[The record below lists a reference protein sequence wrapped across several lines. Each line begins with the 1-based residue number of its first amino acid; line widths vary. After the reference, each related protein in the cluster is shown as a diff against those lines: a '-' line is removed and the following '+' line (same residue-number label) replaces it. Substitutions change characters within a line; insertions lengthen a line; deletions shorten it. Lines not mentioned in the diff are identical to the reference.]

1 MRQIRPSSDI
11 RLDEMCSYCG
21 KRPGTKDHVPSKVLL
36 EQPFP
41 ENLAVVPCCDRC
53 NQGFSLDEEY
63 LACLLECIIEGTTD
77 VEKLKREKIK
87 DILKKK
93 ESLRIRIQNSM
104 SIVDGVTNFEA
115 ESSRVQN
122 VLLKLAKGHAKYENS
137 EPMLT
142 SPDSLG
148 FMPIHLMTQE
158 QYDEFTSSIELQSFP
173 EVGSRALYNVV
184 LNENNEV
191 FSNWVTVQ
199 SDSYYYSV
207 ISSFG
212 RTTVRIIIREYL
224 AAQVI
229 WES

>member
-1 MRQIRPSSDI
+1 M
-11 RLDEMCSYCG
+11 RLDKMCSYCG
-21 KRPGTKDHVPSKVLL
+21 ERPGTRDHVPSKVLL

-41 ENLAVVPCCDRC
+41 ENLSVVPCCDSC

-77 VEKLKREKIK
+77 VEKLKRKKII

-93 ESLRIRIQNSM
+93 ESLRVRIQKSM
-104 SIVDGVTNFEA
+104 SVVDGVPNFEA
-115 ESSRVQN
+115 EFNRVQN

-142 SPDSLG
+142 NPDYLN
-148 FMPIHLMTQE
+148 FIPIHLMTQN
-158 QYDEFTSSIELQSFP
+158 QYNEFISSTELQTFP
-173 EVGSRALYNVV
+173 EVGSRALHNVV

-199 SDSYYYSV
+199 PDNYYYSV

-224 AAQVI
+224 AGEVI